1 MGFAQLKPENEFYTK
16 APRNIIFV
24 QSSRL
29 GECPVTLIWSSQ
41 KKGDCFTDEHIP
53 KHFCIVRVISVSG
66 RRSMHG
72 SYQIFSKAD
81 LFNMIF
87 DSWLPKEV
95 TLVFGEW
102 HTPWYVSNP
111 SLENPLRCKSI
122 RSISTES
129 QFHPSSRLIADAQ
142 HYEDR
147 FLSSKNRMAIMFRF
161 ERMMIYLNITQHRDN
176 KDTYVAKCL
185 HKVIN
190 IAEKTWEKGGGF
202 SRPLVTLD
210 LGKYGSIGMR
220 QRTVPKLNQLAE
232 STLSSLLH
240 NKWTF
245 SELYKWQVL
254 TTTMDTL
261 QLYNV
266 H

>member
-1 MGFAQLKPENEFYTK
+1 M
-16 APRNIIFV
+16 
-24 QSSRL
+24 
-29 GECPVTLIWSSQ
+29 
-41 KKGDCFTDEHIP
+41 
-53 KHFCIVRVISVSG
+53 FC
-66 RRSMHG
+66 
-72 SYQIFSKAD
+72 
-81 LFNMIF
+81 
-87 DSWLPKEV
+87 
-95 TLVFGEW
+95 
-102 HTPWYVSNP
+102 
-111 SLENPLRCKSI
+111 
-122 RSISTES
+122 
-129 QFHPSSRLIADAQ
+129 
-142 HYEDR
+142 
-147 FLSSKNRMAIMFRF
+147 F

-245 SELYKWQVL
+245 SEWEESFVQVASINNNNGYIAALQRTLASRADCLVLVGGGYFHELALNDYKRNHPDKSTWCIHLVCAINSRR
-254 TTTMDTL
+254 L
-261 QLYNV
+261 QQDVDGKVVSVYNAKD
-266 H
+266 